1 MRFALSPSIA
11 YPKTEDAKLSV
22 AEWLQAGFKSFAY
35 RLAHLAFPRTL
46 VVLSVSAIAY
56 LV

>member
-35 RLAHLAFPRTL
+35 RLAHLALPRAL